1 MSFPQLGNIDKR
13 IYDTVIQKASSNLRA
28 SQTMPWIRVTSC
40 LDTFL
45 TLESTTNHESF
56 SQKYGNTLKSGRL
69 GISGNVDGNKDI
81 YSDDTGNDRG
91 LRPSPSIGSIS
102 ISQGNEGLS
111 KKSSFTIICY
121 SLGQAEKIMEYFLEP
136 GNMVLVEWGEN
147 NKMSWNEKA
156 SIDKC
161 SIAAY
166 NNLRHIQ
173 QKRTNAHGMYDAV
186 LGVITGGSMGYG
198 SNETFE
204 VGVELTAVGE
214 IPAYLQ
220 HHKGIV
226 NSEASIESGQI
237 FQEHELEAEDLSVG
251 RALFMQMYNDL
262 PSVKRIGTVK
272 NLGKKGE
279 WATDASNFIN
289 MDKETHDDIT
299 KQMSGGAKLNSN
311 NKETGDPIVIESD
324 VPLFSD
330 KRYIRVALA
339 FTILDS
345 QDNMSLNALQIGDC
359 DNDVSKSQGTIQW
372 YNTICRAHE
381 NMFSANSDYLYIP
394 NKSGPFFDVIGALSK
409 KTKLTSVLPDLRLDK
424 GNIVKRDITEGING
438 DKVKYA
444 LIEKNKTSGDKITA
458 NLHPKTYEPNL
469 DESHYFPNREAL
481 NFEDQACFDN
491 TYGNQVADATEWGFL
506 RDLYINFDF
515 FCDTIEKNGLVTKDV
530 YYDLL
535 NGLSAATNLY
545 WNFQIVVRGHT
556 KIYSP
561 GGPSNSDTFYKWK
574 KENNDGKIGQEE
586 LQIIDASFGGRMT
599 ESKGV
604 GIAGFQSRG
613 TSSPF
618 LSCELNFDIPGAM
631 KGQVTARKL
640 ANAAKNANAEDKE
653 VDLEG
658 LFSDKTDTVLEALNS
673 VQKKMTANAILV
685 EKAKAQEK
693 LDNRGFWEKKW
704 DQAGAAVTYVAEATN
719 IQDTPQ
725 EKADAKAMK
734 SNYEFFAN
742 NALVV
747 PRPQDKDEDMDIV
760 DNLGPDGGD
769 TVTLSEIAMVGA
781 WADANVLKKLQ
792 QLNEGTLAVGGGLG
806 ENMGSTSTLNVPL
819 LPIKFNFTIHG
830 VSGIRV
836 GDTFHI
842 ADLPTKYKNKVFQV
856 VNVSHSIEQNLW
868 STKIE
873 GQLRNLKIGAGKL
886 KENSKTG
893 KQEKADTNNN
903 LAK

>member
-45 TLESTTNHESF
+45 TLESTKNHESF
-56 SQKYGNTLKSGRL
+56 SQKYGNTQKSGRL
-69 GISGNVDGNKDI
+69 GISGDVDGNKSI

-91 LRPSPSIGSIS
+91 LRPSPSIDSIS

-147 NKMSWNEKA
+147 NQTSYSQKA
-156 SIDKC
+156 SINKC
-161 SIAAY
+161 AIAAY

-226 NSEASIESGQI
+226 NPEASIESGQV

-262 PSVKRIGTVK
+262 PSAKRIGTVK
-272 NLGKKGE
+272 KLGNKGG

-289 MDKETHDDIT
+289 MDKEVHDDIT
-299 KQMSGGAKLNSN
+299 KQMSGGAKLNSM
-311 NKETGDPIVIESD
+311 NKDDGDPIVIESD

-330 KRYIRVALA
+330 KRYIRAALA

-345 QDNMSLNALQIGDC
+345 QDNMALNALKIGDC
-359 DNDVSKSQGTIQW
+359 DNGASKSQGTIQW

-409 KTKLTSVLPDLRLDK
+409 KTKLNSVIPDLRSDK
-424 GNIVKRDITEGING
+424 GNVASRGVTGGIEGQL
-438 DKVKYA
+438 KYH
-444 LIEKNKTSGDKITA
+444 LREKGESGDNVTA

-469 DESHYFPNREAL
+469 DESHYFPNRSSL

-491 TYGNQVADATEWGFL
+491 TYGNH
-506 RDLYINFDF
+506 
-515 FCDTIEKNGLVTKDV
+515 
-530 YYDLL
+530 
-535 NGLSAATNLY
+535 LY

-561 GGPSNSDTFYKWK
+561 GGPSDLDTFYNWK
-574 KENNDGKIGQEE
+574 KENNPGELGQEE
-586 LQIIDASFGGRMT
+586 LQIIDAAFGGRMT
-599 ESKGV
+599 EAKGV

-613 TSSPF
+613 TASPF

-640 ANAAKNANAEDKE
+640 ANAPKNANAEDKE
-653 VDLEG
+653 VDLDG
-658 LFSDKTDTVLEALNS
+658 LFSNKTDTVLEALNS
-673 VQKKMTANAILV
+673 VQKKMTANAIEV

-693 LDNRGFWEKKW
+693 LDNRGFWEKTGDKV
-704 DQAGAAVTYVAEATN
+704 GAAATYVAEGVGL
-719 IQDTPQ
+719 QDTP
-725 EKADAKAMK
+725 EEEAEAKAMK

-760 DNLGPDGGD
+760 DNWGPDGSD

-792 QLNEGTLAVGGGLG
+792 QLNEGTLDVKGGKLA

-873 GQLRNLKIGAGKL
+873 GQLRNLKIGSGVL

-893 KQEKADTNNN
+893 TQAEVSTEG
-903 LAK
+903 

>member
-45 TLESTTNHESF
+45 TLESTKNHESF
-56 SQKYGNTLKSGRL
+56 SQKYGNTQKSGRL
-69 GISGNVDGNKDI
+69 GISGDVDGNKSI

-91 LRPSPSIGSIS
+91 LRPSPSIDSIS

-147 NKMSWNEKA
+147 NQTSYSQKA
-156 SIDKC
+156 SINKC
-161 SIAAY
+161 AIAAY

-226 NSEASIESGQI
+226 NPEASIESGQI
-237 FQEHELEAEDLSVG
+237 FQEHELEADDLDVG

-262 PSVKRIGTVK
+262 PSAKRIGTVK
-272 NLGKKGE
+272 NLGNKGS

-289 MDKETHDDIT
+289 MDKEVHDDIT
-299 KQMSGGAKLNSN
+299 KQMSGGAKLNSM
-311 NKETGDPIVIESD
+311 NKEDGDPIVIESD

-330 KRYIRVALA
+330 KRYIRAALA

-345 QDNMSLNALQIGDC
+345 QDNMALNALKIADC
-359 DNDVSKSQGTIQW
+359 DNGASKSQGTIQW

-409 KTKLTSVLPDLRLDK
+409 KTKLNSVLPDLRSDK
-424 GNIVKRDITEGING
+424 GNVASRGVTGGIAG
-438 DKVKYA
+438 QLKYH
-444 LIEKNKTSGDKITA
+444 LREKGESGDNVTA

-469 DESHYFPNREAL
+469 DESHYFPNRSAL
-481 NFEDQACFDN
+481 DFDDQACFDN
-491 TYGNQVADATEWGFL
+491 TYGNQVADPMEWGFL

-530 YYDLL
+530 YYDIL

-561 GGPSNSDTFYKWK
+561 GGPSDLDTFYNWK
-574 KENNDGKIGQEE
+574 KENNPGELGQEE

-599 ESKGV
+599 EAKGV

-613 TSSPF
+613 TASPF

-640 ANAAKNANAEDKE
+640 ANAPKNANAEDKE
-653 VDLEG
+653 VDLDG
-658 LFSDKTDTVLEALNS
+658 LFSNKTDTVLEALNS
-673 VQKKMTANAILV
+673 VQKKMTANAIAV
-685 EKAKAQEK
+685 AKAEAQEK
-693 LDNRGFWEKKW
+693 LDNRSKWEKFK
-704 DQAGAAVTYVAEATN
+704 DGVSSATTAVAEAVN
-719 IQDTPQ
+719 LQDTP
-725 EKADAKAMK
+725 EEAAEAKAMK

-760 DNLGPDGGD
+760 DNLGYDGSD

-781 WADANVLKKLQ
+781 WSDANVLKKLQ
-792 QLNEGTLAVGGGLG
+792 QLNEGTLDVRGGKLA

-842 ADLPTKYKNKVFQV
+842 VDLPTKYKNKVFQV
-856 VNVSHSIEQNLW
+856 TNVSHSIEQNLW

-873 GQLRNLKIGAGKL
+873 ASLRNLKIGSGVL

-893 KQEKADTNNN
+893 TQAEVSTGG
-903 LAK
+903 

>member
-693 LDNRGFWEKKW
+693 LDNRSNWEKLKS
-704 DQAGAAVTYVAEATN
+704 GVSSGLTYAAEGVGL
-719 IQDTPQ
+719 QDTP
-725 EKADAKAMK
+725 EEAAEAKAMK